1 MLTPKVLGK
10 FAMNDDNIESSTG
23 ILIDW
28 GTTNLRAYLV
38 NNYGKILE
46 TRQRAQGIRNV
57 EDGKFSDAIRDI
69 LKGWDSTCPVLMSGM
84 IGSAQGWH
92 EVPYVTC
99 PSSVEDIAQ
108 GLATITDHPRF
119 SIVPGL
125 SYQAPDGAFDVMRGE
140 EVQIFGALD
149 MSKQK
154 DAILCLPGTH
164 SKWASVKGG
173 VLESFS
179 TSMTGEVYSILKI
192 HSILGALM
200 TEGPDDEAAYKRGLE
215 RSGTEGGLLHHLF
228 STRTEGLFE
237 KIQPDGL
244 PSYMSGILIG
254 HELRN
259 SVPSDLNGNPVLLV
273 SEGVLGQKYMSALE
287 FFEIP
292 AQLVSA
298 EEATVRGLD
307 ILQKIVTMKG
317 KK

>member
-1 MLTPKVLGK
+1 MSKALGEST
-10 FAMNDDNIESSTG
+10 MNTETTESSTG
-23 ILIDW
+23 ILVDW
-28 GTTNLRAYLV
+28 GTTNLRAYLI
-38 NNYGKILE
+38 NNSGKILE

-57 EDGKFSDAIRDI
+57 EDGKFADTIRDT

-99 PSSVEDIAQ
+99 PSSADYIAQ
-108 GLATITDHPRF
+108 GLAVVPDHPRF

-125 SYQAPDGAFDVMRGE
+125 SYQTPDGAFDVMRGE

-179 TSMTGEVYSILKI
+179 TSMTGEVYSILKM

-200 TEGPDDEAAYKRGLE
+200 TEGSDDEAAFRRGLA
-215 RSGTEGGLLHHLF
+215 RSGADGGLLHHLF

-259 SVPSDLNGNPVLLV
+259 SAPSDLSGNPVLLV
-273 SEGVLGQKYMSALE
+273 SEGVLGQRYMSAFA
-287 FFEIP
+287 FFGIP
-292 AQLVSA
+292 AQLVSV
-298 EEATVRGLD
+298 EDATVCGLN
-307 ILQKIVTMKG
+307 ILQKIITTKG

>member
-1 MLTPKVLGK
+1 MN
-10 FAMNDDNIESSTG
+10 NDDIESSTG
-23 ILIDW
+23 ILVDW

-38 NNYGKILE
+38 NNSGKVLE
-46 TRQRAQGIRNV
+46 TRQRPQGIRNV
-57 EDGKFSDAIRDI
+57 EDGKFSDTIRDI

-99 PSSVEDIAQ
+99 PSSAYDIAQ
-108 GLATITDHPRF
+108 GLTVISDHPRF

-173 VLESFS
+173 ALENFS
-179 TSMTGEVYSILKI
+179 TSMTGEVYSILKT

-200 TEGPDDEAAYKRGLE
+200 TDGPDDEAAFKRGLE
-215 RSGTEGGLLHHLF
+215 QSGADGGLLHHLF
-228 STRTEGLFE
+228 STRTEGLFDQ
-237 KIQPDGL
+237 IQPDGL

-259 SVPSDLNGNPVLLV
+259 SAPDDMNGNPVLLV
-273 SEGVLGQKYMSALE
+273 SEGVLGQRYMSAFE
-287 FFEIP
+287 FFRIP
-292 AQLVSA
+292 TQLVSA
-298 EEATVRGLD
+298 EDATVRGLN

-317 KK
+317 KR

>member
-1 MLTPKVLGK
+1 MN
-10 FAMNDDNIESSTG
+10 NDDIESSTG
-23 ILIDW
+23 ILVDW

-38 NNYGKILE
+38 NNSGKVLE
-46 TRQRAQGIRNV
+46 TRRSPQGIRNV
-57 EDGKFSDAIRDI
+57 EDGKFADTIRDI

-99 PSSVEDIAQ
+99 PSSADDIAQ
-108 GLATITDHPRF
+108 GLAVIPDHPRF

-125 SYQAPDGAFDVMRGE
+125 SYQALDGAFDVMRGE

-164 SKWASVKGG
+164 SKWASVKNGA
-173 VLESFS
+173 LENFS
-179 TSMTGEVYSILKI
+179 TSMTGEVYSILKT

-200 TEGPDDEAAYKRGLE
+200 TDGPDDESAFKSGLE

-228 STRTEGLFE
+228 STRTEGLFK

-259 SVPSDLNGNPVLLV
+259 STPSDLNGNPVLLV
-273 SEGVLGQKYMSALE
+273 SEGVLGQRYMSAFE
-287 FFEIP
+287 FFGIP
-292 AQLVSA
+292 AQFVSA
-298 EEATVRGLD
+298 EDATVCGLN
-307 ILQKIVTMKG
+307 ILQQITTTKG